1 MMMRMMSEMVKVRKA
16 IKGSRC
22 ARCVK
27 EKAAEEVGA
36 VSGGTVCRRWML
48 PRWKGTAW
56 AVL

>member
-1 MMMRMMSEMVKVRKA
+1 MMRMMSEMVKVRKA